1 MRKVKEKREE
11 VERREKGKEIQI
23 IYVSPDL
30 KVSFQSMWSGKM
42 VDTLPIGS
50 FILFVHCWLSLGII
64 LKNHLNSLSAL
75 WNHNTGQSH
84 IVAKLHPN
92 LSCGFSSEN
101 EKLNASDK
109 TCHKGQRQHY
119 YNDVGSKSL
128 NYVIVMHVEHT
139 FNLSN

>member
-1 MRKVKEKREE
+1 
-11 VERREKGKEIQI
+11 
-23 IYVSPDL
+23 
-30 KVSFQSMWSGKM
+30 MWSGKM

-50 FILFVHCWLSLGII
+50 FILFVHCWLSLGIN

-84 IVAKLHPN
+84 TVAKLHPN

-109 TCHKGQRQHY
+109 TYHKGQRQHY
-119 YNDVGSKSL
+119 YNAQIIIMFKSL